1 VNLVDLLFHE
11 MIVIDEPFRCG
22 RNGTTVIDRANGG
35 TIGAEQ
41 NGSIIGETRRQKS
54 PLTRPRRHNLRER
67 KTAGV
72 FLEALN
78 AKEFFANGFS
88 VIPRRQTTRAFK
100 GAAQE
105 DFQLDLSAARRRGV
119 RPPARIRETL
129 MRTVVLSSR
138 PHFSKGGKDCRRHE
152 GRLEAV
158 SSRSSRSHEDPPLW
172 AGSDVPHRD
181 LRRPFHGFQ
190 PAALRK

>member
-1 VNLVDLLFHE
+1 MNLVDLLFHE

-22 RNGTTVIDRANGG
+22 RNGTTVINRANGG

-67 KTAGV
+67 KTAGM

-138 PHFSKGGKDCRRHE
+138 PHFSKGG
-152 GRLEAV
+152 GRSA
-158 SSRSSRSHEDPPLW
+158 
-172 AGSDVPHRD
+172 
-181 LRRPFHGFQ
+181 
-190 PAALRK
+190 